1 MVIKEQ
7 GYDGAEG
14 EVTILSRAERS
25 SYIPGRGL
33 QHHCHYLGQLP
44 QHAGG
49 AEGGEAHHLT
59 HTLHQGQGGAV
70 LRPVSYV

>member
-1 MVIKEQ
+1 M
-7 GYDGAEG
+7 
-14 EVTILSRAERS
+14 TLLSRAERS

-33 QHHCHYLGQLP
+33 QHHGHHLGQLP

-59 HTLHQGQGGAV
+59 HTLYQGQGGAV
-70 LRPVSYV
+70 VMEAAANRNTFKHVMLILFS